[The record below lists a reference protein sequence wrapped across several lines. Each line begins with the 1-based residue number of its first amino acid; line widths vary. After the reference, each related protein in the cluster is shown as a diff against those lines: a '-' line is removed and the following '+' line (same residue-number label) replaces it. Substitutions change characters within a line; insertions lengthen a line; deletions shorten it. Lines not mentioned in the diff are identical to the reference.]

1 MSLLKSMRKF
11 EIVRQ
16 GNLEKQMWDALSAES
31 FTHLFLDCTV
41 PGLSIPD
48 ALKRIKDNYPAMNV
62 IIINSSCNFFLTQ
75 RMIGYGARA
84 VISKNTGT
92 NELDFC
98 LHSINAGRRYISQD
112 IRLIMNE
119 HANVAR
125 PLNFTD
131 KEIQVL
137 QFIAKGYTIN
147 KTAAALNLSKHTIV
161 THRRNMMDKSGLT
174 SATGLVKFGIDA
186 GLISI

>member
-11 EIVRQ
+11 DIVRQ
-16 GNLEKQMWDALSAES
+16 GNFEKQMWDALSAES
-31 FTHLFLDCTV
+31 FSHLFLDYNIPALFI
-41 PGLSIPD
+41 PG
-48 ALKRIKDNYPAMNV
+48 ALKRIKDNYPDINT
-62 IIINSSCNFFLTQ
+62 IIINSSCNFLLTQ

-84 VISKNTGT
+84 VISKNTGA

-98 LHSINAGRRYISQD
+98 LHSVNAGRIYISRD

-119 HANVAR
+119 HANIAG

-147 KTAAALNLSKHTIV
+147 KTAEALNLSKHTIV
-161 THRRNMMDKSGLT
+161 THRRNMMDKSGLN
-174 SATGLVKFGIDA
+174 SATALVKFGIDA